1 MFKDKSTKEEKE
13 QKRGRKDGWEEKKE
27 DREIERK
34 EEEKVKEKETPV
46 RGALKGTSHAQF
58 RKGSEW
64 KCKLESLFSL
74 QGCRPQSIWSH

>member
-27 DREIERK
+27 
-34 EEEKVKEKETPV
+34 EEKVREKE
-46 RGALKGTSHAQF
+46 RNASAEGHSRELHIQF

-64 KCKLESLFSL
+64 RCKLESLFSL